1 MIWVT
6 RLRGQSIVLNADLI
20 ESVESTPDTV
30 ITMIDGRKYMVEEPP
45 DLVVERVVQYRTAL
59 LHGRPAERTGDTPP
73 APPRASLHLIDDK
86 RRND

>member
-6 RLRGQSIVLNADLI
+6 RLRGQAIVVNADLI
-20 ESVESTPDTV
+20 ETIESTPDTV
-30 ITMIDGRKYMVEEPP
+30 ITMIDGRKYMVEETP

-59 LHGRPAERTGDTPP
+59 LHGRTAERANPATP
-73 APPRASLHLIDDK
+73 AARASLHLIDDK